1 MNQLDFRFFD
11 CDNHYYEA
19 LDAFTRHIEPQYA
32 KRAMQW
38 AQVDGKTRLLVRGRV
53 NRFIPSPSFAPI
65 SKPGALDEY
74 FRGRNPQ
81 GADTRSLFGDLDR
94 MADHPEY

>member
-19 LDAFTRHIEPQYA
+19 LDAFTRHIDPKLA

-38 AQVDGKTRLLVRGRV
+38 AQVDGKTRLMVGEKVNKFSRKRGYER
-53 NRFIPSPSFAPI
+53 
-65 SKPGALDEY
+65 
-74 FRGRNPQ
+74 
-81 GADTRSLFGDLDR
+81 
-94 MADHPEY
+94 